1 MSTAPP
7 HSTQG
12 SKVPT
17 GKPPD
22 PHLAGRQSSVGTTI
36 TIHVP
41 LEVCQMPG
49 IRCSGVR
56 PVSFQCLL
64 LRPLRKGEGWLS
76 PPYHHSH
83 AVKAPVQDCPVG
95 QDATP
100 SPLVIQE
107 HKGQDPGSAHGCPTS
122 HPFPKGAGNPTS
134 AGSSQ
139 SRGPKMYQP
148 WTRHP
153 PGPFPWVLPLLKG
166 RVLFRKGLRS
176 WGSREVARSWHVGQ
190 W

>member
-1 MSTAPP
+1 M
-7 HSTQG
+7 G

-17 GKPPD
+17 GKPPG
-22 PHLAGRQSSVGTTI
+22 PHLAGRQPSVGTTV

-64 LRPLRKGEGWLS
+64 LRPLWKGGEGWLS
-76 PPYHHSH
+76 LPYHHSH
-83 AVKAPVQDCPVG
+83 AVKAPVQNCPVG

-107 HKGQDPGSAHGCPTS
+107 HQGQYSRSAHGCLAF

-139 SRGPKMYQP
+139 SRDPKICQH
-148 WTRHP
+148 WARHP
-153 PGPFPWVLPLLKG
+153 SGPFPWVLPVPKG

-176 WGSREVARSWHVGQ
+176 WGGSWEVARSWHIGQ